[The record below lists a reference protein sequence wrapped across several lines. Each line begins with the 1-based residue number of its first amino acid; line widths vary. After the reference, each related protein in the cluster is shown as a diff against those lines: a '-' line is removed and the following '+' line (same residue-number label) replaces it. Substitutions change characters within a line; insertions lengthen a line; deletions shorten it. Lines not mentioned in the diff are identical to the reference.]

1 MNDLDFVVNVYK
13 MESVKFIDSND
24 KPFSISYKNIF
35 GCIHYIDVHPYMN
48 EFRNSKRNF
57 PLALW
62 IAHKRL
68 NKYQGIVPYERY

>member
-1 MNDLDFVVNVYK
+1 MNDLDFLVAYK

-24 KPFSISYKNIF
+24 KPFTITYNHVW
-35 GCIHYIDVHPYMN
+35 GVLHYIDVHPYMN
-48 EFRNSKRNF
+48 EFRKSTRNL

-68 NKYQGIVPYERY
+68 NKYRESVPYERY